1 MVDGSIGASSRPVR
15 WMEKKVSNIATVTKL
30 YRYDLKV
37 KRLGESSRNL
47 TFISSV
53 MTLNTNN
60 YHSLIERGV
69 VELDVVAPHA
79 PETGQDLREWGH
91 DEVLAV
97 PISIKD
103 RLMGTLHS
111 VLKSG

>member
-1 MVDGSIGASSRPVR
+1 MTVNTEGSH
-15 WMEKKVSNIATVTKL
+15 L
-30 YRYDLKV
+30 
-37 KRLGESSRNL
+37 
-47 TFISSV
+47 
-53 MTLNTNN
+53 
-60 YHSLIERGV
+60 LIERGV

-79 PETGQDLREWGH
+79 PETGQDLREGGH

-97 PISIKD
+97 PISIAC